1 MLYENNVRINFN
13 EHIKKEVKKL
23 DQVVTEKDRMN
34 RVDYRMLK
42 TVTIDGDDARDF
54 DDAISIEEDEQGY
67 ILYVHIADV
76 SHYVKKNSAIDKEAY
91 LRSTSIYLADRVVP
105 MLPFELSEWNLF
117 IKSKCR
123 SMYAN
128 L

>member
-1 MLYENNVRINFN
+1 MKKGVDIDAMLYENNVRINFN

-54 DDAISIEEDEQGY
+54 DDAKRLKRMNRAISY
-67 ILYVHIADV
+67 
-76 SHYVKKNSAIDKEAY
+76 
-91 LRSTSIYLADRVVP
+91 
-105 MLPFELSEWNLF
+105 MF
-117 IKSKCR
+117 CC
-123 SMYAN
+123 
-128 L
+128 

>member
-1 MLYENNVRINFN
+1 MRIL
-13 EHIKKEVKKL
+13 KRKLKKL

-105 MLPFELSEWNLF
+105 MLPFELSNGICSLNPNVDTV
-117 IKSKCR
+117 
-123 SMYAN
+123 YAN